1 MLFLSFLQEHFKKNI
16 GHSHICLLLLFLLY
30 SKKNCKGGFDMPYTV
45 FISLGISAILLF
57 LSLIFRLAGKLRLT
71 LPLLYFLLTATVLNP
86 WAAAH
91 ETLAFTILYGLLA
104 LSIISWLFS
113 LRNAI
118 RDRRYYK
125 ALEEDM
131 SWQIK
136 RARNN
141 GIAMD
146 TVYFD
151 STGNMRY
158 KDTNEVVD

>member
-1 MLFLSFLQEHFKKNI
+1 
-16 GHSHICLLLLFLLY
+16 
-30 SKKNCKGGFDMPYTV
+30 MPYTV
-45 FISLGISAILLF
+45 FISLGISAVLLF
-57 LSLIFRLAGKLRLT
+57 LSLVFRLAGKLRLT

-91 ETLAFTILYGLLA
+91 ETLAFAILYGLLA
-104 LSIISWLFS
+104 LSVISLLFS
-113 LRNAI
+113 LRNTI

-131 SWQIK
+131 SWQVK
-136 RARNN
+136 RARNK

-158 KDTNEVVD
+158 KDTNEIVD

>member
-1 MLFLSFLQEHFKKNI
+1 
-16 GHSHICLLLLFLLY
+16 
-30 SKKNCKGGFDMPYTV
+30 MPYTV

-91 ETLAFTILYGLLA
+91 ETLAFAILYGLLA
-104 LSIISWLFS
+104 LSVISWLFS
-113 LRNAI
+113 LRNTI

-125 ALEEDM
+125 VLGEDM
-131 SWQIK
+131 SWQVR

-158 KDTNEVVD
+158 KDTNEVVN

>member
-1 MLFLSFLQEHFKKNI
+1 
-16 GHSHICLLLLFLLY
+16 
-30 SKKNCKGGFDMPYTV
+30 MPYTLM
-45 FISLGISAILLF
+45 ISLGIPILLLI
-57 LSLIFRLAGKLRLT
+57 LSLLFRLAGKLRLT
-71 LPLLYFLLTATVLNP
+71 LPLLYFLLTATFLNK

-91 ETLAFTILYGLLA
+91 ETLAFAILYLLLA
-104 LSIISWLFS
+104 FSIISWLFS
-113 LRNAI
+113 LKNAL

-125 ALEEDM
+125 AMEEDM

>member
-1 MLFLSFLQEHFKKNI
+1 MT
-16 GHSHICLLLLFLLY
+16 
-30 SKKNCKGGFDMPYTV
+30 YTV
-45 FISLGISAILLF
+45 FISLGISVVLLF

-71 LPLLYFLLTATVLNP
+71 LPLFYFLLTATVLDP

-91 ETLAFTILYGLLA
+91 ERLAFAILYVLLA
-104 LSIISWLFS
+104 FSVISWLLS
-113 LRNAI
+113 LKNAI
-118 RDRRYYK
+118 RDRKYYK
-125 ALEEDM
+125 ALEEDI

-136 RARNN
+136 QARNN

>member
-1 MLFLSFLQEHFKKNI
+1 
-16 GHSHICLLLLFLLY
+16 
-30 SKKNCKGGFDMPYTV
+30 MPYTV
-45 FISLGISAILLF
+45 FISLGISVVLLF

-91 ETLAFTILYGLLA
+91 ETLAFAILYGLLA
-104 LSIISWLFS
+104 LPVISWLFS

>member
-1 MLFLSFLQEHFKKNI
+1 
-16 GHSHICLLLLFLLY
+16 
-30 SKKNCKGGFDMPYTV
+30 MPYTI
-45 FISLGISAILLF
+45 FISIGISVVLLF

-71 LPLLYFLLTATVLNP
+71 LPLIYLVLTATVLNP

-91 ETLAFTILYGLLA
+91 ETLAFAILYGMLA
-104 LSIISWLFS
+104 ITAISWLFS
-113 LRNAI
+113 LKNAI
-118 RDRRYYK
+118 RNRNYYK
-125 ALEEDM
+125 AMEEDM

-151 STGNMRY
+151 SNGNMRY
-158 KDTNEVVD
+158 KDTNHIVD

>member
-1 MLFLSFLQEHFKKNI
+1 
-16 GHSHICLLLLFLLY
+16 
-30 SKKNCKGGFDMPYTV
+30 MPYTI
-45 FISLGISAILLF
+45 FISIGISVVLLF

-71 LPLLYFLLTATVLNP
+71 LPLIYLVLTATVLNP

-91 ETLAFTILYGLLA
+91 ETLAFAILYGLLA
-104 LSIISWLFS
+104 IATISWLFS
-113 LRNAI
+113 LKNAI
-118 RDRRYYK
+118 RNRNYYK
-125 ALEEDM
+125 AMEEDM

>member
-1 MLFLSFLQEHFKKNI
+1 MT
-16 GHSHICLLLLFLLY
+16 
-30 SKKNCKGGFDMPYTV
+30 YTV
-45 FISLGISAILLF
+45 FISLGISIVLLF

-71 LPLLYFLLTATVLNP
+71 LPLLYFLLTATFLNP

-91 ETLAFTILYGLLA
+91 ERLAFTILYVLLA
-104 LSIISWLFS
+104 FSVISWLLS
-113 LRNAI
+113 LKNAI
-118 RDRRYYK
+118 RDRKYYK

>member
-1 MLFLSFLQEHFKKNI
+1 
-16 GHSHICLLLLFLLY
+16 
-30 SKKNCKGGFDMPYTV
+30 MPYTV
-45 FISLGISAILLF
+45 FISLGISAVLLF
-57 LSLIFRLAGKLRLT
+57 LSLVFRLAGKLRLT

-91 ETLAFTILYGLLA
+91 ETLAFAILYGLLA
-104 LSIISWLFS
+104 LSVISWLFS
-113 LRNAI
+113 LRNTI
-118 RDRRYYK
+118 RERRYYK

-131 SWQIK
+131 SWQVK
-136 RARNN
+136 RARNK

-158 KDTNEVVD
+158 KDTNEIVD

>member
-1 MLFLSFLQEHFKKNI
+1 
-16 GHSHICLLLLFLLY
+16 
-30 SKKNCKGGFDMPYTV
+30 MPYTV
-45 FISLGISAILLF
+45 FISLGISAVLLF
-57 LSLIFRLAGKLRLT
+57 LSLVFRLAGKLRLT

-91 ETLAFTILYGLLA
+91 ETLAFAILYGLLA
-104 LSIISWLFS
+104 LSVISWLFS
-113 LRNAI
+113 LRNTI

-125 ALEEDM
+125 VLGEDM
-131 SWQIK
+131 SWQVR

-158 KDTNEVVD
+158 KDTNEVVN

>member
-1 MLFLSFLQEHFKKNI
+1 
-16 GHSHICLLLLFLLY
+16 
-30 SKKNCKGGFDMPYTV
+30 MPYTV
-45 FISLGISAILLF
+45 FISLGISAVLLF

-91 ETLAFTILYGLLA
+91 ETLAFTILYGLFA
-104 LSIISWLFS
+104 LSVISWLFS

-118 RDRRYYK
+118 RNRRYYK

-131 SWQIK
+131 SWQVR

-146 TVYFD
+146 TV
-151 STGNMRY
+151 S
-158 KDTNEVVD
+158 V

>member
-1 MLFLSFLQEHFKKNI
+1 
-16 GHSHICLLLLFLLY
+16 
-30 SKKNCKGGFDMPYTV
+30 MPYTV
-45 FISLGISAILLF
+45 FISLGIFAVLLI
-57 LSLIFRLAGKLRLT
+57 LSLLFRLAGKLRLT

-86 WAAAH
+86 WAVAH
-91 ETLAFTILYGLLA
+91 ETLAFAILYGLLA
-104 LSIISWLFS
+104 FSVISWLFS

-118 RDRRYYK
+118 RDRKYYK

-131 SWQIK
+131 SWQVR

-141 GIAMD
+141 KIAMD

-158 KDTNEVVD
+158 KDTNEVVN

>member
-1 MLFLSFLQEHFKKNI
+1 
-16 GHSHICLLLLFLLY
+16 
-30 SKKNCKGGFDMPYTV
+30 MPYTV
-45 FISLGISAILLF
+45 FISLGISVVLLF

-91 ETLAFTILYGLLA
+91 ETLAFAILYGLLA
-104 LSIISWLFS
+104 FSVISWLFS

-131 SWQIK
+131 SWQVK
-136 RARNN
+136 RARNK

-158 KDTNEVVD
+158 KDTNEIVD

>member
-1 MLFLSFLQEHFKKNI
+1 
-16 GHSHICLLLLFLLY
+16 
-30 SKKNCKGGFDMPYTV
+30 MPYTV
-45 FISLGISAILLF
+45 FISLGISAVLLF
-57 LSLIFRLAGKLRLT
+57 LSLVFRLAGKLRLT

-91 ETLAFTILYGLLA
+91 ETLAFAILYGLLA
-104 LSIISWLFS
+104 FSVISWLFS

-131 SWQIK
+131 SWQVR
-136 RARNN
+136 RARNK

>member
-1 MLFLSFLQEHFKKNI
+1 
-16 GHSHICLLLLFLLY
+16 
-30 SKKNCKGGFDMPYTV
+30 MPYTV
-45 FISLGISAILLF
+45 FISLGISVVLLF

-91 ETLAFTILYGLLA
+91 ETLAFAIGLLA
-104 LSIISWLFS
+104 LSVISWLFS

-118 RDRRYYK
+118 HDRRYK

-131 SWQIK
+131 SWQVK
-136 RARNN
+136 RARKN

>member
-1 MLFLSFLQEHFKKNI
+1 
-16 GHSHICLLLLFLLY
+16 
-30 SKKNCKGGFDMPYTV
+30 MPYTV
-45 FISLGISAILLF
+45 FISLGISVVLLF

-91 ETLAFTILYGLLA
+91 ETLAFAILYGLLA
-104 LSIISWLFS
+104 LSVISWLFS

-131 SWQIK
+131 SWQIQ
-136 RARNN
+136 RARER
-141 GIAMD
+141 GIPFD
-146 TVYFD
+146 SVYFD
-151 STGNMRY
+151 SQGNMRY
-158 KDTNEVVD
+158 NDTDEIVE